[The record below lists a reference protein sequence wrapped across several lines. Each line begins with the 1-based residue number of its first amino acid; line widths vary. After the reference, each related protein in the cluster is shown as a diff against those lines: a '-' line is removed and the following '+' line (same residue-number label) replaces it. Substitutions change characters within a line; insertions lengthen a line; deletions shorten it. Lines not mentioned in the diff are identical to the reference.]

1 MTDRE
6 HILQFFAW
14 QHLPAHLAEVSRP
27 FGDLADKIV
36 ETLPRNPERTVALR
50 KLLESKDAA
59 VRARVA
65 KLEQIE
71 RSGHAFPRPEYQRDP
86 GRFYRDVLR
95 IDPVAVPL
103 ERRIAAVALWW
114 YCSWPDA
121 RAIIA
126 TSSPERL
133 ARIWHELSSLR
144 AQAGID
150 GAIGE
155 LARTGLRSADFRE
168 VKGFTAP
175 DQCEEIAGIAGTR
188 LLFITDAGSVRDIAA
203 GNRASTDLVAFDGRG
218 LVMRDGERVRDL
230 VGGP

>member
-6 HILQFFAW
+6 HIMQFFAW

-65 KLEQIE
+65 KLDQELE
-71 RSGHAFPRPEYQRDP
+71 RSKFPRPEYQRDP
-86 GRFYRDVLR
+86 GSFYRDVLR
-95 IDPVAVPL
+95 IDPVVVGL
-103 ERRIAAVALWW
+103 ERRIAAIALWW

-126 TSSPERL
+126 PSSSERL
-133 ARIWHELSSLR
+133 EGIWREVSALCTEAAL
-144 AQAGID
+144 D
-150 GAIGE
+150 GTIGD

-168 VKGFTAP
+168 VKGFTAH
-175 DQCEEIAGIAGTR
+175 QTEELAGVAGTR
-188 LLFITDAGSVRDIAA
+188 LLFITDHSSVFDLAL
-203 GNRASTDLVAFDGRG
+203 GNRSANDIVMFDYHGVLERWGARVIDLEG
-218 LVMRDGERVRDL
+218 L
-230 VGGP
+230 